1 MHRTIARLA
10 ITLVAAAAFATA
22 SAQEFTIRLANVLAA
37 TEPVNIVAQQL
48 AEAVAE
54 RTNGRVAIEIF
65 PASQLGGG
73 RDYLEQA
80 FLGAPVVGHTDPG
93 YVSTEY
99 GVADLAVLA
108 GPFLIQGADEIEGLI
123 SSDLVQGWNERLA
136 EAGMRVLSWN
146 WFFGERHLISNAA
159 YPNPEDLRGV
169 KVRVA
174 PNPVWTITFDT
185 LGAVG
190 VELEWAEV
198 YGGLQQGVVDAAE
211 APLSTLYGSRLYEVA
226 DTITL
231 TSHFKAITGMVM
243 GEAYWQTLPADIQ
256 EILLEE
262 FHRHGTMMSEMT
274 VASQAEFRSLLEAE
288 GVTFVEADT
297 AAYAQ
302 ASAPFYT
309 RFPGFPPGIFDEIQA
324 IVGR

>member
-1 MHRTIARLA
+1 MNRTFVKLA
-10 ITLVAAAAFATA
+10 ASLALVASLATA
-22 SAQEFTIRLANVLAA
+22 TAQEFTIRLANVVAA
-37 TEPVNIVAQQL
+37 TEPVNVVAQQL
-48 AEAVAE
+48 AAAVAE
-54 RTNGRVAIEIF
+54 RTGGRVAIEIF

-99 GVADLAVLA
+99 GVAELAVLA
-108 GPFLIQGADEIEGLI
+108 GPFLIQGVDDIPGLI
-123 SSDLVQGWNERLA
+123 QSDLVQGWNARLA

-159 YPNPEDLRGV
+159 YPNPADLRGV

-226 DTITL
+226 KTITL
-231 TSHFKAITGMVM
+231 TGHFKAITGMVM

-262 FHRHGTMMSEMT
+262 FDRHGAMMSEMT
-274 VASQAEFRSLLEAE
+274 VASQAEFRRLLEAQ
-288 GVTFVEADT
+288 GVTFVDADT
-297 AAYAQ
+297 VAYA
-302 ASAPFYT
+302 AAAAPFYT
-309 RFPGFPPGIFDEIQA
+309 RFPGFPAGIFDQVQA
-324 IVGR
+324 IIAD